1 MTISA
6 TVIADSVCAVTGERL
21 TSLLLDYP
29 RFIHG
34 EFMTHREISKNS
46 SSSRAIP
53 VVTMIDQIYRDTAMP
68 IHWGKAQKGMQARE
82 EHSAPIEWK
91 NGFFTPQ
98 EAWLLA
104 RDSACEIATAFAQA
118 GYHKQVA
125 NRLTEP
131 FQHMRVLATANR
143 WDNFFNLRL
152 ESFEGEY
159 QAQPEIHGLAI
170 KIYEALDAS
179 TPVKLLAGEWHTP
192 FYKHGYWKLG
202 DSVSLDKA
210 IDISTSCSAQT
221 SYRKLD
227 DSEKKAREMRAKLRE
242 GGAVHASPFEHVATP
257 VGKCAI
263 WMEDGVPKVTSAM
276 GMNKGITHIAMD
288 GVPCSGNL
296 RNFIQYRQLLP
307 NHYCDKFVPR

>member
-6 TVIADSVCAVTGERL
+6 TVVADSTCAVTGERL
-21 TSLLLDYP
+21 TSLLLEYP

-53 VVTMIDQIYRDTAMP
+53 VVTMIDQIYRDTAVP

-131 FQHMRVLATANR
+131 FQRMRVLATANR

-159 QAQPEIHGLAI
+159 QAQPEIHQLAI
-170 KIYEALDAS
+170 EVYRALEAS
-179 TPVKLLAGEWHTP
+179 EPVELRAGEWHLP

-202 DSVSLDKA
+202 DSTRADVA
-210 IDISTSCSAQT
+210 VDISSSCSAQT

-242 GGAVHASPFEHVATP
+242 GGAVHASPFEHCATP
-257 VGKCAI
+257 IGERTITFENGKLRVQN
-263 WMEDGVPKVTSAM
+263 EM
-276 GMNKGITHIAMD
+276 GMGGITHVTMD